1 MRASGGDGARVSG
14 RRSQATLAIAAG
26 ERARLRKAYSL
37 LRTRLLAERKLEE
50 TRLGQTRETLS
61 RIDRELKAV
70 ERAQRKLE
78 LRKK

>member
-1 MRASGGDGARVSG
+1 MPGSGAGGARVPG
-14 RRSQATLAIAAG
+14 HRTQATLAIAAS
-26 ERARLRKAYSL
+26 ERARLGKAYSL

-50 TRLGQTRETLS
+50 TRLAQTRETLS

-70 ERAQRKLE
+70 ERDQRKLE